1 VTCAELRNVVYDLF
15 DGELPSGPAAEVRAH
30 LDACGDCSR
39 YAEDRRVW
47 SASIGAAL
55 RGAAEGI
62 EPPFGARERLRG
74 RLEEASRRGLP
85 AGSRLAAVAAIAVSL
100 GLVAWSLGL
109 RRPTPDQVALAV
121 DRLQTREA
129 QEAELRFLKDEI
141 HKDLAL
147 ARRAVPAEDPRGR
160 VVVVGSWN
168 LEDRLV
174 EAEEPRGALG
184 RWIAETASADPDRA
198 ARARAS
204 LRRLDPS
211 RADELRPESG
221 AGDRAFLDQLA
232 ADLRARRRPEDRVS
246 VSQTVDGVQV
256 TVTQSVDGTVRVQLP
271 DRTIQAATMAE
282 LQSRHADVCRRWSIR
297 GQEGVVIV
305 GGSSAQADLPGRLAL
320 AFRAGRWDE
329 AFPWEAFLEGPG
341 RDRVRERLKAQP
353 AAPPPAVRV
362 DVQAIVRDV
371 QARTRQELERNR
383 ERLEAELRKLD
394 ERLREARELRERA
407 RGLRVL
413 AEESSKD

>member
-1 VTCAELRNVVYDLF
+1 VTCEGLRSVLYDLL
-15 DGELPSGPAAEVRAH
+15 DGELSDGPATEARAH
-30 LDACGDCSR
+30 LEACVDCAR
-39 YAEDRRVW
+39 QAEDRRIW

-55 RGAAEGI
+55 RGAAEAV

-74 RLEEASRRGLP
+74 RIEEASRRGLP
-85 AGSRLAAVAAIAVSL
+85 AGSRLAAVAAIALSL
-100 GLVAWSLGL
+100 GMVAWSLGL
-109 RRPTPDQVALAV
+109 RRPTEEQVAVAV
-121 DRLQTREA
+121 DRLQTRET

-160 VVVVGSWN
+160 VVAVGSWN

-174 EAEEPRGALG
+174 EPEEPRGPLG
-184 RWIAETASADPDRA
+184 RWIAETASADPERA

-211 RADELRPESG
+211 RVDELHPPSG

-232 ADLRARRRPEDRVS
+232 ADLRARRRPEERVS
-246 VSQTVDGVQV
+246 VSQTVNGVQV
-256 TVTQSVDGTVRVQLP
+256 TVTQSGDGTVRVQLP
-271 DRTIQAATMAE
+271 DRTVQASNMGE
-282 LQSRHADVCRRWSIR
+282 LQARHGDLCRLWSIR

-341 RDRVRERLKAQP
+341 RDRARERLKAPP
-353 AAPPPAVRV
+353 ATPPPAVKV
-362 DVQAIVRDV
+362 DVQSIVREV